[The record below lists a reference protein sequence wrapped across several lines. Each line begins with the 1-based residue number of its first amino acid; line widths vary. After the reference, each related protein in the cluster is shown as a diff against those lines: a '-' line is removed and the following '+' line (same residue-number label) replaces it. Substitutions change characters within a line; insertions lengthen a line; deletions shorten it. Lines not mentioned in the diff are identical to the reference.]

1 MTQSLNKSNPE
12 VWDAHYK
19 KEKSRLTFPDENLV
33 RILSRIPHTGRAL
46 DHGAGSG
53 RHSFLLRSYG
63 FQVTACDYSAKS
75 IETIQDTIL
84 GVSTDII
91 TSTSLPYD
99 SGKFDLV
106 VSWGVLHYNT
116 IEDASKIVSEIKR
129 VLKPNGYFIGTVR
142 SSSDTHL
149 KSSEGVIGLEDLSGG
164 KVKLYSLDELKILLK
179 EFKDIQFGYME
190 RTPMGKL
197 EERICHWIFQAK
209 N

>member
-1 MTQSLNKSNPE
+1 MQSLNKSNPE
-12 VWDAHYK
+12 VWDAHYQ
-19 KEKSRLTFPDENLV
+19 KEKSALTFPDENLV
-33 RILSRIPHTGRAL
+33 RILSRIPHVGNAL

-53 RHSFLLRSYG
+53 RHSFLLQSYG

-75 IETIQDTIL
+75 IQTIQETIL
-84 GVSTDII
+84 GVATDVI

-116 IEDASKIVSEIKR
+116 LEDAFKIVNEIKR
-129 VLKPNGYFIGTVR
+129 VLKPNGYFTGTVR

-149 KSSEGVIGLEDLSGG
+149 KSNDGVIGLADLSGG
-164 KVKLYSLDELKILLK
+164 KVKLYSLDELKSLLK
-179 EFKDIQFGYME
+179 EFTNIQFGYME

-197 EERICHWIFQAK
+197 DERICHWIFQAK